1 MIDTHM
7 HVDTRPYEDFE
18 KMALGGIT
26 DVLTLA
32 HDPMR
37 MSSSVVIRDHF
48 ERLFAEHERVEKSG
62 VRLHVCLGLHP
73 RIKPDDPDACVDLL
87 ESYFV
92 RADRKVIALGEAG
105 LESGGTFEIGLLE
118 RQLELSIKYKL
129 PVILHTPR
137 SNKVAVTRDLLG
149 ILSTFS
155 LNKRE
160 VIVDHADMAT
170 VKLILDRGYNAGLT
184 IQPSKLTPAQAADVV
199 RQFDATM
206 MVLNTDS
213 SSSPSD
219 VLGVP
224 RTAHLLR
231 MGKAGEDKIKLVSE
245 LNAKKIFG
253 LD

>member
-18 KMALGGIT
+18 RMALGGIT

-37 MSSSVVIRDHF
+37 MSSSVVLKDHF
-48 ERLFAEHERVEKSG
+48 ERLFTERERVEKNG

-73 RIKPDDPDACVDLL
+73 RIKPDDPDACVELL
-87 ESYFV
+87 ESYI
-92 RADRKVIALGEAG
+92 RRTDRRVVAIGEAG
-105 LESGGTFEIGLLE
+105 LETGSALETGLLE
-118 RQLELSIKYKL
+118 RQLELSIKYRL

-137 SNKVAVTRDLLG
+137 SNKTSVTRDLLG
-149 ILSTFS
+149 LLSTFS
-155 LNKRE
+155 LNRRE
-160 VIVDHADMAT
+160 VVVDHADMAT
-170 VKLILDRGYNAGLT
+170 VKLVLDQGYVAGLT
-184 IQPSKLTPAQAADVV
+184 VQPSKLTPAQAADIV
-199 RQFDATM
+199 RQFDSTM
-206 MVLNTDS
+206 MVLDSDS

-224 RTAHLLR
+224 RTIRLLR
-231 MGKAGEDKIKLVSE
+231 MSKAGEDKIGLVSE